1 MLKRFIIPMIVWVS
15 ATVAFAQEDMSSQDV
30 WQDSP
35 SVGASDAMAGLEAV
49 ASQSQA
55 PAEVESAEVAP
66 AAESSASDPQTV
78 ESAPAAE
85 AVAPAAAAPVPAVPA
100 VANVPPKKIR
110 EVPVR
115 YWVNGDSTELDAIFI
130 KIEKDTVYL
139 KKPNEKQQLHIER
152 LDNETVAALQESNG
166 QQVEEA
172 EEEEEVTIP
181 KKEAELIM
189 TDAVKDSIAA
199 AQSEAPAEEAAPAE
213 DDGSGDDLEAA
224 LAKEDQRQKMEEIA
238 KIEEEIRQ
246 QEIKDSLEAEA
257 KNPFIKIYRYELK
270 RLYNLE
276 DDVMIDLSLSDY
288 VVPEIV
294 IEEEKIE
301 LYPPGK
307 ANLLVVSEPEA
318 CSLFVNG
325 IPLKQVAPD
334 TIKNIKPGKYTI
346 SVMKVLKDVE
356 WWGSAVVRINA
367 DSLNKVNIPVL
378 RPTTRLTVN
387 TDPEAVEV
395 FVNEVPSEYV
405 MPHFVT
411 DVVVENIKPMPSATI
426 YLRKVGY
433 RDTSV
438 TVEVRPFMPNLV
450 NVEMTAVTDVEFIE
464 DQKNYD
470 KARSKHRLGRGLLWG
485 SIAPIVA
492 GGVLWYLA
500 ERNWSDAADKK
511 KAYTKL
517 SAFDSD
523 DTRQMVKDNHDL
535 NRSGDIKGGIA
546 AGLGVVGVSLLTVG
560 IIFAF

>member
-1 MLKRFIIPMIVWVS
+1 MLKRILTSLVVWAA
-15 ATVAFAQEDMSSQDV
+15 ATMAFAQDEMSSQDV
-30 WQDSP
+30 WQESP
-35 SVGASDAMAGLEAV
+35 SVEASDAMAGLEAV
-49 ASQSQA
+49 ASQSQGQTSTDEAGTTAETPAEA
-55 PAEVESAEVAP
+55 PASAESAAPAPAAVPAAVVAP
-66 AAESSASDPQTV
+66 AAP
-78 ESAPAAE
+78 
-85 AVAPAAAAPVPAVPA
+85 VAPV
-100 VANVPPKKIR
+100 KKTR

-115 YWVNGDSTELDAIFI
+115 YWVNGDSTELDAIFV

-139 KKPNEKQQLHIER
+139 KKPNEKQQKRIEK
-152 LDNETVAALQESNG
+152 LDDAAAVALQESNG
-166 QQVEEA
+166 QEVEEI
-172 EEEEEVTIP
+172 EEDEEVVIP
-181 KKEAELIM
+181 KKENEIIM
-189 TDAVKDSIAA
+189 TDAVKDSMS
-199 AQSEAPAEEAAPAE
+199 AQAEEKPAEEVPA
-213 DDGSGDDLEAA
+213 DDGVDDDLETA

-238 KIEEEIRQ
+238 KVEEEIRQ
-246 QEIKDSLEAEA
+246 REIQDSIEAEA

-276 DDVMIDLSLSDY
+276 DEVMIDLSLSDY

-356 WWGSAVVRINA
+356 WWGSTVVRINA
-367 DSLNKVNIPVL
+367 DSLNKVSIPVL
-378 RPTTRLTVN
+378 RPTTRLTLN

-395 FVNEVPSEYV
+395 YINEQPSEYV
-405 MPHFVT
+405 MPHYVT
-411 DVVVENIKPMPSATI
+411 DVVVNEIKPQPSATV

-438 TVEVRPFMPNLV
+438 TIEVKAFMPNLV
-450 NVEMTAVTDVEFIE
+450 NVEMTPVLDVEFIE
-464 DQKNYD
+464 SQKNYD
-470 KARSKHRLGRGLLWG
+470 KARSNHRIGRGLLWG
-485 SIAPIVA
+485 SIAPIIA

-500 ERNWSDAADKK
+500 ERDWSDAAAKK

-523 DTRQMVKDNHDL
+523 DTRQMVKDNHSL
-535 NRSGDIKGGIA
+535 NRSGDVKGGIA
-546 AGLGVVGVSLLTVG
+546 AGLGAIGIGLLTAG
-560 IIFAF
+560 IILAF